1 MNPIPTT
8 DQVHEACALARQFLE
23 THHLCLDA
31 TIADYP
37 IGRRD
42 RGQCRLQVERA
53 KGRGYRTVKT
63 TTNKRG
69 AWCAPKK
76 STYRNGPIVV
86 VDDIAGPRTTAWVYL
101 DLSYGIYTSFPAG
114 DPGTNFFRP
123 PSTGKPSRED
133 RTYTVSIQPTWTL
146 DGNGFHQA
154 DPEAVTRHEQRVLKA
169 DPPELCNAW
178 DIWEEEYRILH
189 SIFSRVWEEA
199 SALTQTEL
207 IKA

>member
-1 MNPIPTT
+1 MNLIPTV
-8 DQVHEACALARQFLE
+8 DQVHEACATARAFLE

-86 VDDIAGPRTTAWVYL
+86 VDDIAGPRTTAWVRL
-101 DLSYGIYTSFPAG
+101 DISYGIWTSFPAG
-114 DPGTNFFRP
+114 DPGTNFFRAP
-123 PSTGKPSRED
+123 GTGKPSRED
-133 RTYTVSIQPTWTL
+133 RTYTTTEQPTWVM
-146 DGNGFHQA
+146 DGNGFHQL
-154 DPEAVTRHEQRVLKA
+154 DPDAKPVVKTHVIKA
-169 DPPELCNAW
+169 DPPELCDAW
-178 DIWEEEYRILH
+178 DAWAEEYRVLH

-199 SALTQTEL
+199 HALTKTEL
-207 IKA
+207 IES